1 MSSYGIKVLSVDD
14 VKILMQK
21 FGWLDY
27 GVFILM
33 LISCSMIGIYFA
45 FLKKNVRNSED
56 ESNYLVGG
64 RKLKIFP
71 VAMSLIAR

>member
-1 MSSYGIKVLSVDD
+1 MFKSECNLVITCKFALYLAINDIATG
-14 VKILMQK
+14 KI
-21 FGWLDY
+21 
-27 GVFILM
+27 
-33 LISCSMIGIYFA
+33 ISCSMIGVYFA
-45 FLKKNVRNSED
+45 FFKKNIKNSED